1 MISRMTNS
9 RKPAIGWRRGSTR
22 RLTAAL
28 TLIAQVGTTVAP
40 AYAYADTDASSGS
53 LADFSRVDGGGFST
67 VGNRPSATTG
77 EAPAA
82 VTSGDTEPTDEPNA
96 TGSVKIAAGGERE
109 TGEALGEGAEGDSSI
124 ADQE

>member
-1 MISRMTNS
+1 
-9 RKPAIGWRRGSTR
+9 
-22 RLTAAL
+22 
-28 TLIAQVGTTVAP
+28 VGTTVAP

-124 ADQE
+124 ADQEVDTETLALPSGDDKSGVTAQSISI